1 MRIWTK
7 SLSVACAA
15 LMFGSACGSDTAEEN
30 GLVVEDADFVKEID
44 SKGDASAVAVFVNF
58 EFDGELI
65 TSSSWRPESQI
76 EDQMLYTIGH
86 LNGSNSV
93 GRLDKLKLSNVVSE
107 RLGDGTYKVKYRA
120 ILPVAW
126 GNKTNI
132 PQTYKLTL
140 PVNMTQ
146 TALDAFATK
155 YGRTC
160 VDWGAHD
167 VDSGSMWYYYRP
179 NRSGCRFDDGA
190 TLTTTA
196 SVSLSDINT
205 SGKYPEYDKVW
216 EDDALKVVAVF
227 GKYEDGA
234 TTASDAGVAA
244 YNRFI
249 STMKSELRVAGEIA
263 TTPAVVPNAP
273 GVENPDVTF
282 TVTMADGKQITVV
295 ALLVDN
301 VRTAP
306 TSFNER
312 YENLSGDADL
322 IVYNGHAGLGANVR
336 ALAQKGTWVAGQ
348 YSIVFMNGCDTYAYV
363 DSAMWDARAAVNPD
377 DPTGTKHLDLVT
389 NAMPSFFNEMSNG
402 TTQLLRA
409 LMDYDSPK
417 TYEQIFEKIDESEVV
432 LVSGEHDNAFVPG
445 GQPGDNG
452 EVNWTGLT
460 AGGPVARDEE
470 KRFETPVL
478 APGTYTFAMT
488 GDNDADLYVRVGN
501 EPTLTEYDCRPYKY
515 GSDETCVVELSAPTT
530 IQVMVHGWEAS
541 TFELSGKRD

>member
-1 MRIWTK
+1 MRFWSKPLT
-7 SLSVACAA
+7 LACAA
-15 LMFGSACGSDTAEEN
+15 LMFGSACGADTAEEN
-30 GLVVEDADFVKEID
+30 GLLVDESDFVKEID
-44 SKGDASAVAVFVNF
+44 DKGDASAVAVFVNF
-58 EFDGELI
+58 EFDGELV
-65 TSSSWRPESQI
+65 TSSSWRPEAQI

-93 GRLDKLKLSNVVSE
+93 GRLDKLKVSNVVSE
-107 RLGDGTYKVKYRA
+107 RQADGTYRVKYRA

-126 GNKTNI
+126 GNKTNV

-146 TALDAFATK
+146 SALDAFAEK
-155 YGRTC
+155 YGRSC

-179 NRSGCRFDDGA
+179 NKSGCRFEDGA
-190 TLTTTA
+190 TFTTEAT
-196 SVSLSDINT
+196 VSLSDINT
-205 SGKYPEYDKVW
+205 TGKYPEYHKVW

-249 STMKSELRVAGEIA
+249 STMKSELKVAGEIA
-263 TTPAVVPNAP
+263 TEPAVVPNAP
-273 GVENPDVTF
+273 GVATPDVTF
-282 TVTMADGKQITVV
+282 NVTMEDGKTITVV

-306 TSFNER
+306 ASFSDR
-312 YENLSGDADL
+312 YEALSGDADL

-336 ALAQKGTWVAGQ
+336 ALAQKGSWVAGQ

-363 DSAMWDARAAVNPD
+363 DSAMWDARAEVNPD

-389 NAMPSFFNEMSNG
+389 NAMPSFFSEMSNG
-402 TTQLLRA
+402 TTQLIRA
-409 LMDYDSPK
+409 LLAYDSPK
-417 TYEQIFEKIDESEVV
+417 TYEQIFEKIDDSEVV
-432 LVSGEHDNAFVPG
+432 LVSGEHDNEFVPG
-445 GQPGDNG
+445 GQPGDDG
-452 EVNWTGLT
+452 DANWAGLNE
-460 AGGPVARDEE
+460 GGPVAQGEE

-478 APGTYTFAMT
+478 AAGKYTFSMT

-501 EPTLTEYDCRPYKY
+501 EATQTEYDCRPYKY
-515 GSDETCVVELSAPTT
+515 GSDETCEVELAAPTT
-530 IQVMVHGWEAS
+530 IHVMVHGWQAS
-541 TFELSGKRD
+541 TFELKGERD